1 MMAITWYNAVAIVVY
16 ILLLLW
22 ANNIYD
28 RPRRDYDIG
37 GLLSLIAWV
46 NVTLVFTL
54 LWGDIFWW

>member
-1 MMAITWYNAVAIVVY
+1 MVITWYNTVAIVVY

-22 ANNIYD
+22 AKNIYD
-28 RPRRDYDIG
+28 RPMRDYDIG

-46 NVTLVFTL
+46 SVVLIFTL